1 MFKPLSLTAR
11 LSAATGIFWL
21 GFVILA
27 ALSLQGL
34 HSMSRDLQLV
44 HDTHMQ
50 ASQAAA
56 RLRQLIQD
64 NRTEVLLTYQHAP
77 DSPVADV
84 HDHPADLHHG
94 RLLER
99 REKINAE
106 WETLRALSSQ
116 PQDQAIAA
124 QVGQAMEAW
133 MAKSDAA
140 TEALRQ
146 GRYADLDSGT

>member
-1 MFKPLSLTAR
+1 MFKPLSLTTR

-27 ALSLQGL
+27 ALSLHGL
-34 HSMSRDLQLV
+34 RSMSRDLQQV
-44 HDTHMQ
+44 HDTHME
-50 ASQAAA
+50 ASQTAA

-99 REKINAE
+99 REKIKAE
-106 WETLRALSSQ
+106 WAALQALSSR
-116 PQDQAIAA
+116 PEDQAPANQVFIVPFISRIFTCASTAA
-124 QVGQAMEAW
+124 R
-133 MAKSDAA
+133 S
-140 TEALRQ
+140 
-146 GRYADLDSGT
+146 